1 MNDPFLDFM
10 MTGLV
15 GSVTPPP
22 VSPLE
27 KARADCRKRQDE
39 QKAFKDVLNHI
50 VEHIAEH
57 DDSAAILLQTEK
69 LTDSLMNG
77 LEPFIFER
85 DNADIMSQRPEV
97 IKFLTKMQDEVN
109 TFLSTHKVN

>member
-1 MNDPFLDFM
+1 M
-10 MTGLV
+10 
-15 GSVTPPP
+15 
-22 VSPLE
+22 
-27 KARADCRKRQDE
+27 
-39 QKAFKDVLNHI
+39 NHI

-69 LTDSLMNG
+69 LTDSIMNG

-85 DNADIMSQRPEV
+85 DNATVMSQRPEV
-97 IKFLTKMQDEVN
+97 IEFLDKLQNEVN

>member
-10 MTGLV
+10 MMGLA
-15 GSVTPPP
+15 GSVTPP

-69 LTDSLMNG
+69 LTDSIMNG

-85 DNADIMSQRPEV
+85 DNAAIMSQRPEV
-97 IKFLTKMQDEVN
+97 IKFLDKMQDEVN

>member
-10 MTGLV
+10 MMGLA
-15 GSVTPPP
+15 GSVTPP

-69 LTDSLMNG
+69 LTDSI
-77 LEPFIFER
+77 IFER
-85 DNADIMSQRPEV
+85 DNAAIMSQRPEV
-97 IKFLTKMQDEVN
+97 IKFLDKMQDEVN

>member
-1 MNDPFLDFM
+1 M
-10 MTGLV
+10 
-15 GSVTPPP
+15 
-22 VSPLE
+22 
-27 KARADCRKRQDE
+27 
-39 QKAFKDVLNHI
+39 LNHI

-97 IKFLTKMQDEVN
+97 IKFLDKMQDEVN
-109 TFLSTHKVN
+109 TFLSTHKAN

>member
-10 MTGLV
+10 MTGLA
-15 GSVTPPP
+15 GSVTPP
-22 VSPLE
+22 VSPL
-27 KARADCRKRQDE
+27 
-39 QKAFKDVLNHI
+39 
-50 VEHIAEH
+50 
-57 DDSAAILLQTEK
+57 
-69 LTDSLMNG
+69 
-77 LEPFIFER
+77 ER

>member
-1 MNDPFLDFM
+1 M
-10 MTGLV
+10 
-15 GSVTPPP
+15 
-22 VSPLE
+22 
-27 KARADCRKRQDE
+27 
-39 QKAFKDVLNHI
+39 NHI

-77 LEPFIFER
+77 FEPFIFER

-97 IKFLTKMQDEVN
+97 IKFLDKMQDEVN

>member
-1 MNDPFLDFM
+1 M
-10 MTGLV
+10 
-15 GSVTPPP
+15 
-22 VSPLE
+22 
-27 KARADCRKRQDE
+27 
-39 QKAFKDVLNHI
+39 LNHI

-97 IKFLTKMQDEVN
+97 IKFLSKMQGEVN